1 MHRPLA
7 GLRII
12 TVEQYG
18 AGPFGSMYLADLGAD
33 VIKIENPSS
42 GGDVSRA
49 TGPYFLGENDSLF
62 FQTFNRNKRS
72 LTLDL
77 KQPDARAVF
86 AKLVTS
92 ADAVMNNLR
101 GDQPAKLGLD
111 YAALAKINPKIVC
124 GHLSGYGREGP
135 RAAWPAYDY
144 LMQAEAGFMEMT
156 GDPAHEP
163 TRFGLSI
170 VDYMTGVTTAL
181 GLLAAVF
188 GARNSGKGGDV
199 DVTLFDTAVHQLTYP
214 ATWYLNEGDDVGRK
228 SRSAHPST
236 VPCEIYPTKDG
247 WVFVMAMLP
256 KFWEAVATAVGRP
269 ELADDPRFI
278 DAKARR
284 EHRVVLET
292 ELDPLFRAKPTEDWL
307 RLLQGKCPIAPV
319 LTLGQALDNPYLRD
333 TGLIQTHAHPAMPDM
348 EMLAS
353 PIKIDGVRINDT
365 KPAPS
370 MGEHTD
376 EILGELGYDAAA
388 IAALKKS
395 KIV

>member
-1 MHRPLA
+1 MRRPLA

-12 TVEQYG
+12 AVEQYG

-33 VIKIENPSS
+33 VIKIENPST
-42 GGDVSRA
+42 GGDVSRT
-49 TGPYFLGENDSLF
+49 TGPYFLGDNDSLF

-77 KQPDARAVF
+77 KQPAARGVF
-86 AKLVTS
+86 AKLVGR

-111 YAALAKINPKIVC
+111 YASLRDLNPRIVC

-135 RAAWPAYDY
+135 RASWPAYDY
-144 LMQAEAGFMEMT
+144 LMQAEAGFMHMT

-188 GARNSGKGGDV
+188 GARRDGIGGDV
-199 DVTLFDTAVHQLTYP
+199 DVTLFDTAVHQLSYP

-236 VPCEIYPTKDG
+236 VPCEIYPTEDG
-247 WVFVMAMLP
+247 WVFIMAMLP
-256 KFWEAVATAVGRP
+256 KFWEAVATAVGKP
-269 ELADDPRFI
+269 ELAGDPRFV
-278 DAKARR
+278 DAEARR
-284 EHRVVLET
+284 TNRVVLET
-292 ELDPLFRAKPTEDWL
+292 ELDPLFRAKPTGQWL
-307 RLLQGKCPIAPV
+307 KLLQGKCPIAPV
-319 LTLGQALDNPYLRD
+319 LTLGQALDNPYLRE
-333 TGLIQTHAHPAMPDM
+333 TGLIQTHAHPHMPDM

-353 PIKIDGVRINDT
+353 PIKLDGKRVNDT
-365 KPAPS
+365 NPAPS
-370 MGEHTD
+370 MGQHTD
-376 EILGELGYDAAA
+376 EILGELGYDADK
-388 IAALKKS
+388 IADLKRS